1 VNEPGNDLKRS
12 RLYRFKTTGY
22 GTDQEEFEGDS
33 KMQSISTINQQR
45 ITEHAVRTSALND
58 AAKRLLQRVLGCW
71 HHDLSRP
78 FSLQGKSYRVCMK
91 CGMARNFDPV
101 DWKTSGPTFQF
112 SANNLYNDKM
122 RSEIA
127 V

>member
-12 RLYRFKTTGY
+12 RLDRFKATGY
-22 GTDQEEFEGDS
+22 GTDRRKIEEGL
-33 KMQSISTINQQR
+33 KMQSIISINQQR
-45 ITEHAVRTSALND
+45 ITEHAVRTNALND
-58 AAKRLLQRVLGCW
+58 AAKRLIQRVLGCW

-101 DWKTSGPTFQF
+101 DWKTSGPSFQF
-112 SANNLYNDKM
+112 SANNLYNEKM
-122 RSEIA
+122 RSKIA
-127 V
+127 A